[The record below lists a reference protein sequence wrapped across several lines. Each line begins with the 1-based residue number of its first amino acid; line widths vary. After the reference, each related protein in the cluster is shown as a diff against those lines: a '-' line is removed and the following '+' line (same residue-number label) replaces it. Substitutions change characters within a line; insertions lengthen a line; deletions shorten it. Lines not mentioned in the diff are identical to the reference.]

1 MSKFDWQAISVPAS
15 ILLTF
20 VGWRVTH
27 WKDRELAKHKDQ
39 LELVNKR
46 LNEFYGPL
54 YVASEA
60 GETAYNSLLEKIGAK
75 EDRYG
80 AGKTLTEDELT
91 EWLVWMENVMMPLNE
106 IRERL
111 IIDRAYLIR
120 EREMPDCLTEFVKH
134 VVGFRAVLA
143 KWKKGNFTELYSFR
157 IYPRELQEYARRS
170 YRELKEEQA
179 RLIGITQGR
188 GDLLPQEQKSA
199 GD

>member
-1 MSKFDWQAISVPAS
+1 MKAPTGFDWQAISVPAS

-27 WKDRELAKHKDQ
+27 RKDRELAKRKDQ

-54 YVASEA
+54 YVATEA
-60 GETAYNSLLEKIGAK
+60 GETAYNSLLEKVGRK
-75 EDRYG
+75 EDPYG
-80 AGKTLTEDELT
+80 PGKNLTENELN
-91 EWLVWMENVMMPLNE
+91 EWLLWMENVLMPLNE

-120 EREMPDCLTEFVKH
+120 EREMPDCLTDFVKH
-134 VVGFRAVLA
+134 VVGYRAVRA
-143 KWKKGNFTELYSFR
+143 KWKKENFTELYSFR
-157 IYPRELQEYARRS
+157 SYPKELQEYARRS

-179 RLIGITQGR
+179 RLIGMIQGR
-188 GDLLPQEQKSA
+188 GDSHADLR
-199 GD
+199 